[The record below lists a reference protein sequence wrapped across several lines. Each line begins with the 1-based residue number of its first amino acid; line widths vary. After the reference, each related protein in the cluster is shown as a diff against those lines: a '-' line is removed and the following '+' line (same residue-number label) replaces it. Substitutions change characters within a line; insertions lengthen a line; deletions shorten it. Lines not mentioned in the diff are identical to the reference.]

1 MKEFR
6 FPSKL
11 GQRLGATLLSAA
23 VFIGTASGA
32 ATSVPTVPAVPPAA
46 DTNIH
51 TIPIMPEMAKTQES
65 MDKVN
70 KLQEEGEKCF
80 QAKQLDKALIKWQ
93 EAYGMSIEMKYSEGE
108 GQALTNMC
116 RFFLERGQMVKA
128 KYMGE
133 NAVEVLAEISDKK
146 SLGRA
151 RVQLARAYFGLD
163 NAVGAGQQLDEAL
176 KLFTQSN
183 VNSGADAAEIL
194 AVSARLL
201 NRTGKLKES
210 LKFYEQAATLY
221 LQANDQPNSISIRIQ
236 IAGILTELGLLVAA
250 NEEALKALSQAKAIP
265 NNDLAV
271 LSALTCLANTQYVL
285 CEFANAR
292 KTYEQILAMMP
303 QIDPKKLE
311 AAARGVIDVGY
322 GSSLAA
328 TGDLDQARVVLERAI
343 PVVRKSGALTT
354 QATALNTLGIIEELQ
369 GSHAKANQLVQQ
381 ALDLQL
387 VTTDKSP
394 RFNAILLQNLAA
406 IEARSGDNRDA
417 RTHLEQALAIVK
429 KSKDVLLQG
438 RTLSSLAEVM
448 LKLADS
454 AQAETYLRQ
463 AIAISEKIKDDA
475 SLWRDYT
482 LLARIQFTQ
491 DLIPNGKAS
500 LTSALSYFRS
510 PQAGVF
516 PSPEQLSFPST
527 REDLGQRLVAMVAKQ
542 GMAEQALLAAE
553 QLKEESFSNDWHR
566 RGGLVKP
573 GDRDVYTDLVT
584 QRAHLHA
591 AEINSTPDKLIAEW
605 QAWIGRFRTLTAEN
619 KNLARMVAP
628 VPNTVTDVMKAV
640 QSRHATIVEYLVGV
654 ESTVVFTMD
663 ASGRISS
670 TVLPVGSKRLQSQVT
685 ALLSS
690 PATADSDN
698 TQSDQRERVILQAL
712 YGELLPA
719 SVRNFIP
726 KNPEQMVVIIP
737 DGILFN
743 LPFAALV
750 DGQGKFLVEN
760 HTLTMA
766 SSMGVFLDSPP
777 RYTDD
782 LSVVITSQ
790 ANGTQSPGDESHMI
804 TQNLPPELVT
814 RLMGKDADIGAIT
827 EQARGKAVVHF
838 TTNMPLSANPMRC
851 IMPISAGKDDGYRKV
866 TAERLFEMSIPSD
879 LILMSATSVNAKDIQ
894 GNAVKVFSRGFNYA
908 GVRNVMMS
916 LWVEPE
922 GVRTHELIEFYKGK
936 QEGLN
941 QAQSL
946 RKAQLLALSKDPSP
960 RSWAAFQLLG
970 PGF

>member
-6 FPSKL
+6 FPLKF

-23 VFIGTASGA
+23 IVTSTASGA
-32 ATSVPTVPAVPPAA
+32 ATSPAVPAAPAAA
-46 DTNIH
+46 DTSIH

-65 MDKVN
+65 MDKVT
-70 KLQEEGEKCF
+70 KLMEEGEKCF

-163 NAVGAGQQLDEAL
+163 NATGAGQQLDDAL

-236 IAGILTELGLLVAA
+236 IAGILTQLGLLVAA

-265 NNDLAV
+265 DNDLAV
-271 LSALTCLANTQYVL
+271 VSALTCLANTQYVL

-292 KTYEQILAMMP
+292 KTYEQILALTLH
-303 QIDPKKLE
+303 IDPKKLE

-343 PVVRKSGALTT
+343 PVVRKSGALST
-354 QATALNTLGIIEELQ
+354 QASALNSLGIIEELQ

-387 VTTDKSP
+387 VTSDKSP
-394 RFNAILLQNLAA
+394 RFHAILLQNIAA

-417 RTHLEQALAIVK
+417 RTHLEQALGILK

-448 LKLADS
+448 LKLADA

-500 LTSALSYFRS
+500 LISALSYFRS

-553 QLKEESFSNDWHR
+553 QLKEESFSNEWHR

-605 QAWIGRFRTLTAEN
+605 QAWLGRFRTLTAEN

-670 TVLPVGSKRLQSQVT
+670 TVLPVGSKRLQSQVA
-685 ALLSS
+685 ALLAT
-690 PATADSDN
+690 PAADSDS

-712 YGELLPA
+712 YNELLPA

-726 KNPEQMVVIIP
+726 KNPDQMVVIIP

-760 HTLTMA
+760 NTLTMA

-804 TQNLPPELVT
+804 TQNLQPELVT
-814 RLMGKDADIGAIT
+814 RLLGKDADIGAIT

-922 GVRTHELIEFYKGK
+922 GARTHELIEFYKGK